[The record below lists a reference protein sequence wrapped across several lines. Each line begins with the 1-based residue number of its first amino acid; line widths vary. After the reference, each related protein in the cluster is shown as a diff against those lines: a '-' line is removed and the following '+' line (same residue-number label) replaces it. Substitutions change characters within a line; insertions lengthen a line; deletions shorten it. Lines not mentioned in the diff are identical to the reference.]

1 MPRVSATPRFGPLD
15 IAGDIA
21 VSSTDTSVRS
31 DVEALGFDE
40 DQTVFSP
47 RADFSWG
54 PAHVMASGY
63 IASYDGSGRAE
74 ADLDLGGVLINAG
87 DEVESDLDVQ
97 SVSVTTTFDLV
108 PTELLDV
115 GLGVGARYI
124 GFDGSIQSVSTAES
138 ISSEEAF
145 VLPTLAARVAVGVG
159 PLDFSVIGSGI
170 AAEASGIEA
179 AFADVD
185 AMIEYSFER
194 WLNFHGGI
202 VLGYRYIMMDVDY
215 EDGGSDI
222 EADLDFQGFF
232 FGLTLG
238 V

>member
-1 MPRVSATPRFGPLD
+1 VSATPRFGPLD

-40 DQTVFSP
+40 DEAVFSP

-63 IASYDGSGRAE
+63 IASYDGTGRAE
-74 ADLDLGGVLINAG
+74 TDLDLGGVLIRAG
-87 DEVESDLDVQ
+87 DEVDSDLDVQ
-97 SVSVTTTFDLV
+97 SASLTVTFDFI
-108 PTELLDV
+108 PTELLDI
-115 GLGVGARYI
+115 GLGVGVRYV
-124 GFDGSIQSVSTAES
+124 GFDGRISSVSTTES
-138 ISSEEAF
+138 ISSDEAF
-145 VLPTLAARVAVGVG
+145 VLPTLAGRVAVGVG
-159 PLDFSVIGSGI
+159 PFDFSVIGSGI
-170 AAEASGIEA
+170 AAEANGIEA

-185 AMIEYSFER
+185 AMIEYSFDR

-202 VLGYRYIMMDVDY
+202 VVGYRYIMMDVEF
-215 EDGGSDI
+215 EDRGSDI

-232 FGLTLG
+232 LGLTLG